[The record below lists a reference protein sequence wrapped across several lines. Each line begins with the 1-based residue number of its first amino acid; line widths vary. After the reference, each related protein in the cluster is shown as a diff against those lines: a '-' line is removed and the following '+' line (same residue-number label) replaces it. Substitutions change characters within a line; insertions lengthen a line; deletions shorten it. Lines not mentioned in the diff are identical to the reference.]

1 MAIGVVDILLALATA
16 SLFLYITSIVRMLF
30 LASDMDRK
38 MRATQ
43 DDMVALK
50 GGRYL
55 FRTTAY
61 KTEWID
67 IVATI
72 DDNVKEMRGWN
83 DEWIDHQNLMI
94 TSYALFLISIFLC
107 GPDLVTMLFVTI
119 IITVFLVIAM
129 KAKAKVK
136 KVDAYIDKEL
146 KWKSANETVN
156 DRCADEKGESK
167 RKRSRRWR
175 RTV

>member
-1 MAIGVVDILLALATA
+1 
-16 SLFLYITSIVRMLF
+16 
-30 LASDMDRK
+30 
-38 MRATQ
+38 
-43 DDMVALK
+43 
-50 GGRYL
+50 
-55 FRTTAY
+55 
-61 KTEWID
+61 
-67 IVATI
+67 
-72 DDNVKEMRGWN
+72 MRGWN